1 MWRGAALLVALPLV
15 VACGTNPRT
24 QVWAPSTEVVSATDL
39 ARPEARFTHVEGG
52 APGAWTPNQVIGTH
66 LPVSCP
72 YGPCYQPGI
81 VVNGAAISR
90 SPATSGAQVVLLT
103 TYVYKEDRVF
113 GGWFVEI
120 DEVQRLTIPAGAPAV
135 VFGNRQW
142 LPNTGGA
149 KTVSFTVVWGDE
161 RDQALGWQIVGM
173 NQRGDYVCQTKF
185 TWACSVHDGF
195 VTVTQP
201 S

>member
-15 VACGTNPRT
+15 VACSTNPALRSGRRRQT
-24 QVWAPSTEVVSATDL
+24 LSPRTDL
-39 ARPEARFTHVEGG
+39 TRPEARFTHVEGG

-66 LPVSCP
+66 LPVPCS

-81 VVNGAAISR
+81 VVNGAAVSR

-120 DEVQRLTIPAGAPAV
+120 DETQRLTIPAGAPAV
-135 VFGNRQW
+135 AFANRQW
-142 LPNTGGA
+142 TAEHRRREDRLLHRGVGRRARSGA
-149 KTVSFTVVWGDE
+149 RLADRGDE
-161 RDQALGWQIVGM
+161 PPR
-173 NQRGDYVCQTKF
+173 
-185 TWACSVHDGF
+185 
-195 VTVTQP
+195 
-201 S
+201 